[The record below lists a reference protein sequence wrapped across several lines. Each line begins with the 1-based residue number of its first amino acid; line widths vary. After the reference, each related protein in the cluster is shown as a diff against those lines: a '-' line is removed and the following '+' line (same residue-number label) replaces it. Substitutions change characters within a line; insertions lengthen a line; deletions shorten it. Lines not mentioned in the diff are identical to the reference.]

1 MVSPGPRLQAFTGL
15 GVSRGFARLQ
25 SNYNQFRSGELH
37 RATRPRLPRQ
47 HYNPVV
53 HGLPWPSASRFH
65 WSGVSRGLAPLR
77 SIKLQS
83 ISVVSVPSCNLVFP
97 GPFWLSA
104 LRFAIGSESLGVS
117 FLLHRPG
124 LPLGAKFPQ
133 HSARFSLTMRTP
145 WPKKDVIDTPRN
157 KWMTKAGKQ
166 KLRGRELN
174 PGLPRDRRKY

>member
-1 MVSPGPRLQAFTGL
+1 MPQPMPRCSSERSKYSLGLVLWGSQALSGLRKRLRSPRRNCNPVGHGFPWPSASSLHWF

-53 HGLPWPSASRFH
+53 HGLPWPSAPRFH

-83 ISVVSVPSCNLVFP
+83 ISVVSAPTLQP
-97 GPFWLSA
+97 RLSW
-104 LRFAIGSESLGVS
+104 S
-117 FLLHRPG
+117 FLALGSKICHR
-124 LPLGAKFPQ
+124 
-133 HSARFSLTMRTP
+133 
-145 WPKKDVIDTPRN
+145 I
-157 KWMTKAGKQ
+157 
-166 KLRGRELN
+166 
-174 PGLPRDRRKY
+174 